1 MVRWFQGLQF
11 RLILGFT
18 LALGLALA
26 AVGVYTGYAANRE
39 VEQFSDR
46 LEEARAARVEEMI
59 SLAYTQNRNWSGI
72 QGIVE
77 RAGDLYG
84 RRIVVRDAQGRLIAD
99 SEAGFGRQPVVLV
112 GTDRFRPIRT
122 GNEEIGFLSLDVVQ
136 VETEVAEPAISRV
149 VSSVNWA
156 LVWAGLGAWVGGVL
170 LVTIL
175 SRRILSPVRALTG
188 AAGRLGMGNLEERVS
203 VSSSDE
209 VGQLGRTFNTMADR
223 LQRAERQRVRLMS
236 DVAHELRTPLTNV
249 RGYLEAMR
257 DGVLT
262 PTPAAIEVAHQQAMH
277 LGRLVEDL
285 GLIAQADAGALSL
298 DFQEESMVELV
309 GMSVEAF
316 RPAAEGKGVALR
328 LEAASEMPMASV
340 DRTRIA
346 QTLGNLLDNAV
357 RHTPE
362 GGEVSVL
369 VEAAGESVRVSVSDT
384 GEGMPE
390 EERGRIFDRFYR
402 VDPSRSRATG
412 GTGLGLTIARQLVEA
427 HGGSIWAERRPEGG
441 SRFVFEVPAGQL
453 RCGKFGA
460 GGGV

>member
-26 AVGVYTGYAANRE
+26 AVGVYTGYSANRE
-39 VEQFSDR
+39 VDQFSER

-59 SLAYTQNRNWSGI
+59 SLAYSQNRNWSGI
-72 QGIVE
+72 QSLVE
-77 RAGDLYG
+77 RAGNLYD
-84 RRIVVRDAQGRLIAD
+84 RRIVVRDPQGRLIAD
-99 SEAGFGRQPVVLV
+99 SQADFGRLPVAWR
-112 GTDRFRPIRT
+112 GPDRFRPIRT
-122 GNEEIGFLSLDVVQ
+122 GNQEIGFLSLAPGQ

-156 LVWAGLGAWVGGVL
+156 LVWAGLGAWLGGVL
-170 LVTIL
+170 LVTVL
-175 SRRILSPVRALTG
+175 SGRILSPVRALTG
-188 AAGRLGMGNLEERVS
+188 AAARLGMGNLEERVE

-209 VGQLGRTFNTMADR
+209 VGQLGRTFNNMADR
-223 LQRAERQRVRLMS
+223 LQRAEQQRVRLMS

-262 PTPAAIEVAHQQAMH
+262 PTPAAIDVAHQQALH

-285 GLIAQADAGALSL
+285 GLIAQADAGSLSL
-298 DFQEESMVELV
+298 DFQEASMAQLAT
-309 GMSVEAF
+309 MSVAAF
-316 RPAAEGKGVALR
+316 RPAAERKGIALT
-328 LEAASEMPMASV
+328 LEAPSELPPARM

-346 QTLGNLLDNAV
+346 QALGNLLDNAV

-362 GGEVSVL
+362 GGEVSVS
-369 VEAAGESVRVSVSDT
+369 VDDAVDSVRVSVADT
-384 GEGMPE
+384 GEGVPE
-390 EERGRIFDRFYR
+390 EELAQIFDRFYR

-412 GTGLGLTIARQLVEA
+412 GTGLGLTIARQMVEA
-427 HGGSIWAERRPEGG
+427 HGGVNS
-441 SRFVFEVPAGQL
+441 SRAKAG
-453 RCGKFGA
+453 RGEP
-460 GGGV
+460 VRV

>member
-1 MVRWFQGLQF
+1 MVRWFQGIQF

-39 VEQFSDR
+39 VEQFSER

-59 SLAYTQNRNWSGI
+59 SLSYDKRKDWADI
-72 QGIVE
+72 QVIVE

-84 RRIVVRDAQGRLIAD
+84 KRIVVRDAEGRLVAD
-99 SEAGFGRQPVVLV
+99 SQAGFERQPVVVRV
-112 GTDRFRPIRT
+112 GWRGADGYRPIRT
-122 GNEEIGFLSLDVVQ
+122 GNQEIGFLALEPGR
-136 VETEVAEPAISRV
+136 VESEVAEPAISRV

-156 LVWAGLGAWVGGVL
+156 LVWAGLAAWVGGI
-170 LVTIL
+170 LVVTLL
-175 SRRILSPVRALTG
+175 SRRILSPVKQLTG
-188 AAGRLGMGNLEERVS
+188 AAARLGRGNLEERVE

-209 VGQLGRTFNTMADR
+209 MGQLGRTFNTMADQ
-223 LQRAERQRVRLMS
+223 LQRGERQRVRLMS
-236 DVAHELRTPLTNV
+236 DVAHELRTPLSNV
-249 RGYLEAMR
+249 QGYLEAMR

-298 DFQEESMVELV
+298 DFSEDSVVEV
-309 GMSVEAF
+309 AEMSVAAF

-328 LEAASEMPMASV
+328 MEAPSELPPVRM

-346 QTLGNLLDNAV
+346 QALGNLLDNAV

-362 GGEVSVL
+362 GGEVVVSVA
-369 VEAAGESVRVSVSDT
+369 AAGDLVRVSVEDT
-384 GEGMPE
+384 GEGLPE
-390 EERGRIFDRFYR
+390 EELTQVFDRFYR

-427 HGGSIWAERRPEGG
+427 HGGSIWAERMPEGG
-441 SRFVFEVPAGQL
+441 SRFVFEIPAG
-453 RCGKFGA
+453 
-460 GGGV
+460 GVGDEGES

>member
-1 MVRWFQGLQF
+1 MVRWVQGLQF

-26 AVGVYTGYAANRE
+26 AVGVYTGYSANRE

-59 SLAYTQNRNWSGI
+59 SLAYTRNRDWSGI

-77 RAGDLYG
+77 RAGDLYD

-99 SEAGFGRQPVVLV
+99 SQAGYERVPVVWR
-112 GTDRFRPIRT
+112 GTGRFRPIRT
-122 GNEEIGFLSLDVVQ
+122 GNQEIGFLSLAPGQ

-156 LVWAGLGAWVGGVL
+156 LVWAGLGAWIGGVL
-170 LVTIL
+170 LVTML

-188 AAGRLGMGNLEERVS
+188 AAGRLGMGSLEERVEA
-203 VSSSDE
+203 SSSDE
-209 VGQLGRTFNTMADR
+209 IGQLGRTFNTMADR
-223 LQRAERQRVRLMS
+223 LQTAEEQRVRLMS

-277 LGRLVEDL
+277 LGRLVEDV
-285 GLIAQADAGALSL
+285 GLIAQADAGALTL
-298 DFQEESMVELV
+298 DLQEESMGELAK
-309 GMSVEAF
+309 MSVEAF

-328 LEAASEMPMASV
+328 VESPLGLPRTRM
-340 DRTRIA
+340 DRTRISQA
-346 QTLGNLLDNAV
+346 LGNLLDNAV

-362 GGEVSVL
+362 GGEVSVS
-369 VEAAGESVRVSVSDT
+369 VEAVGESVRVSVEDT
-384 GEGMPE
+384 GEGVPE
-390 EERGRIFDRFYR
+390 EEVGQIFDRFYR
-402 VDPSRSRATG
+402 VDPSRTRATG

-427 HGGSIWAERRPEGG
+427 HGGSIRAERRQEGG
-441 SRFVFEVPAGQL
+441 SRFVFEIPVGSEED
-453 RCGKFGA
+453 
-460 GGGV
+460 